1 MYKAHSIIMAK
12 RTPEMLLQ
20 LFQTKEVVTLDELQ
34 NSLGQA
40 SRATTFR
47 YLKQV
52 QYLRS
57 YNHNGR
63 YYTRRDPALF
73 DRFGLY
79 SQGNIHFSRDRTLGD
94 TLKRLVGESE
104 AGWTQHELQSLLRV
118 RVQVLLLRAVRQ
130 EAIRR
135 KAVSGLYLYLNI
147 DPAIGE
153 IQLQRRQEQI
163 AARQSGETAI
173 VRLDDSVII
182 QVLLIL
188 IRHPGSRPAD
198 VVRALRGHSPPIG
211 LDQVVEIFARYDL
224 DDVGK
229 KGGSTNC

>member
-1 MYKAHSIIMAK
+1 
-12 RTPEMLLQ
+12 
-20 LFQTKEVVTLDELQ
+20 
-34 NSLGQA
+34 LGQA

-52 QYLRS
+52 PYLRS

-79 SQGNIHFSRDRTLGD
+79 SRGNIHFSRDGTLGD

-104 AGWTQHELQSLLRV
+104 AGWTQRELQALLRV

-135 KAVSGLYLYLNI
+135 ETVSGLYLYLHI
-147 DPAIGE
+147 DRAIGA
-153 IQLQRRQEQI
+153 IQLQRRQERI
-163 AARQSGETAI
+163 AAQQSGETAI
-173 VRLDDSVII
+173 VRLDDAVII

-198 VVRALRGHSPPIG
+198 IVRTLRGHSPPIG
-211 LDQVVEIFARYDL
+211 LDQVVEIFTRYDL
-224 DDVGK
+224 DDIGE

>member
-1 MYKAHSIIMAK
+1 MVR

-20 LFQTKEVVTLDELQ
+20 LFQSKEVVTLDDLQ

-63 YYTRRDPALF
+63 YYTHRDPALF

-79 SQGNIHFSRDRTLGD
+79 SRGNIHFSRDGTLGD

-104 AGWTQHELQSLLRV
+104 AGWTQRELQALLRV
-118 RVQVLLLRAVRQ
+118 RVQVLLLRAVRK

-135 KAVSGLYLYLNI
+135 ETVSGLYLYIHI
-147 DPAIGE
+147 DPAIGDA
-153 IQLQRRQEQI
+153 QLQRRQERM

-182 QVLLIL
+182 QVLLTL

-211 LDQVVEIFARYDL
+211 LDQIVEIFTRYDL
-224 DDVGK
+224 DDIGK

>member
-1 MYKAHSIIMAK
+1 MAK

-20 LFQTKEVVTLDELQ
+20 LFQTKEVVTFEELQ
-34 NSLGQA
+34 NTLGQA

-52 QYLRS
+52 PYLRS

-79 SQGNIHFSRDRTLGD
+79 SRGNIHFSRDGTLGD

-104 AGWTQHELQSLLRV
+104 AGWTQRELQALLRV

-135 KAVSGLYLYLNI
+135 ETVSGLYLYLHI
-147 DPAIGE
+147 DRAIGE
-153 IQLQRRQEQI
+153 IQLQRRQERI
-163 AARQSGETAI
+163 AAQQSGETAI
-173 VRLDDSVII
+173 VRLDDAVII

-188 IRHPGSRPAD
+188 IRHPGSRPAA
-198 VVRALRGHSPPIG
+198 VVRTLRGHSPPIG
-211 LDQVVEIFARYDL
+211 LDQVVEIFTRYDL
-224 DDVGK
+224 DDIGE

>member
-1 MYKAHSIIMAK
+1 MAR

-20 LFQTKEVVTLDELQ
+20 LFQTKEVVTLDDLQ

-63 YYTRRDPALF
+63 YYTHRDPALF

-79 SQGNIHFSRDRTLGD
+79 SRGNIHFSRDGTLGD

-104 AGWTQHELQSLLRV
+104 AGWTQRELQVLLRV

-135 KAVSGLYLYLNI
+135 ETVSGLYLYLHI

-153 IQLQRRQEQI
+153 IQLQRRQERISAQ
-163 AARQSGETAI
+163 QSGETAI

-188 IRHPGSRPAD
+188 IRHPGSRPAN

-211 LDQVVEIFARYDL
+211 LDQVVEIFTRYDL

>member
-1 MYKAHSIIMAK
+1 MVK
-12 RTPEMLLQ
+12 RTPGMLLQ
-20 LFQTKEVVTLDELQ
+20 LLQTKEVVTFEELQ
-34 NSLGQA
+34 NTLGQA

-47 YLKQV
+47 YLRQV

-63 YYTRRDPALF
+63 YYTRRDPTLF

-79 SQGNIHFSRDRTLGD
+79 SRGNIHFSRDGTLGD
-94 TLKRLVGESE
+94 TLKRLVGGSE
-104 AGWTQHELQSLLRV
+104 AGWTQRELQELLRV

-135 KAVSGLYLYLNI
+135 EDISGLYLYVHI

-153 IQLQRRQEQI
+153 IQLQRRRERI
-163 AARQSGETAI
+163 AARQSGETAM
-173 VRLDDSVII
+173 VRVDDSVII
-182 QVLLIL
+182 QVLLTL
-188 IRHPGSRPAD
+188 IRHPGSRPGD
-198 VVRALRGHSPPIG
+198 VVRTLRGHSPPIG
-211 LDQVVEIFARYDL
+211 REQVVEIFTRYEL
-224 DDVGK
+224 DDIGK

>member
-1 MYKAHSIIMAK
+1 M
-12 RTPEMLLQ
+12 
-20 LFQTKEVVTLDELQ
+20 
-34 NSLGQA
+34 
-40 SRATTFR
+40 
-47 YLKQV
+47 
-52 QYLRS
+52 
-57 YNHNGR
+57 
-63 YYTRRDPALF
+63 
-73 DRFGLY
+73 
-79 SQGNIHFSRDRTLGD
+79 
-94 TLKRLVGESE
+94 GESE
-104 AGWTQHELQSLLRV
+104 AGWTQRELQALLRV

-135 KAVSGLYLYLNI
+135 ETVSGLYLYLHI

-173 VRLDDSVII
+173 ARLDDSMII

-188 IRHPGSRPAD
+188 IRHPGSRPAN

-211 LDQVVEIFARYDL
+211 LDQVVEIFTRYDL
-224 DDVGK
+224 NDVGK

>member
-1 MYKAHSIIMAK
+1 MVK

-20 LFQTKEVVTLDELQ
+20 LFQTKEVVTFEELQ
-34 NSLGQA
+34 DTLGQA

-47 YLKQV
+47 YLRQV
-52 QYLRS
+52 PYLRS
-57 YNHNGR
+57 YNHNGG

-79 SQGNIHFSRDRTLGD
+79 SRGNIHFSREGTLGD

-104 AGWTQHELQSLLRV
+104 AGWTQRELQELLRV

-130 EAIRR
+130 KAIRR
-135 KAVSGLYLYLNI
+135 EAVSGLYLYASI

-153 IQLQRRQEQI
+153 IQLQRRRERI
-163 AARQSGETAI
+163 GARQSGETQI
-173 VRLDDSVII
+173 VRVDESVII
-182 QVLLIL
+182 QVLLTL
-188 IRHPGSRPAD
+188 IRHPGSRPGD
-198 VVRALRGHSPPIG
+198 VARILRGHSPPIG
-211 LDQVVEIFARYDL
+211 LDQVAEIFTRYEL
-224 DDVGK
+224 NDVGK

>member
-1 MYKAHSIIMAK
+1 MAR
-12 RTPEMLLQ
+12 RTPKMLLR
-20 LFQTKEVVTLDELQ
+20 LFKDKEVVTFDDIKEALD
-34 NSLGQA
+34 SA

-47 YLKQV
+47 YLRKI

-79 SQGNIHFSRDRTLGD
+79 SRGDIHFSRDGTLGD
-94 TLKRLVGESE
+94 TVKRLVRESE
-104 AGWTQHELQSLLRV
+104 AGWTQRELQELLRV
-118 RVQVLLLRAVRQ
+118 RVQVLLLEAVRREEIGR
-130 EAIRR
+130 EA
-135 KAVSGLYLYLNI
+135 VGGFYLYVHI
-147 DPAIGE
+147 DPAIGKS
-153 IQLQRRQEQI
+153 QLQRRRERI
-163 AARQSGETAI
+163 AARQSGETKI

-182 QVLLIL
+182 QVLLTL

-198 VVRALRGHSPPIG
+198 VVRALLGHAPPIG
-211 LDQVVEIFARYDL
+211 LKQVVEIFTRYDL
-224 DDVGK
+224 DDVGE